1 MKKIVGLTEEFSN
14 LAILSFVQVGLE
26 SLEGLPNLPMLSCL
40 NLSDNKLTGGLEV
53 LADKCPDLAY
63 IILSGNS
70 LKDIDVLKPLAKMDK
85 LLDLE
90 LCNTGLDDLPD
101 YRMKV
106 FEMLPHL
113 KHLDGGGLDDTDE
126 SGEDDE
132 SSSEDIS
139 MDGLSD
145 DSTDDDEE
153 IKRQRSTYLKSPAAK
168 TKDNSSAEAKK
179 NEEAADDENVKPDQ
193 ARGVKRQ
200 HKDENKTDAEPEIK
214 SS

>member
-1 MKKIVGLTEEFSN
+1 MSCKRCDKFLINTKERKGSNLLIDFFGDFFPFGSLIYNVDIWNERRTAEFSN

-106 FEMLPHL
+106 FKMLPHL
-113 KHLDGGGLDDTDE
+113 KHLDGVALMT
-126 SGEDDE
+126 
-132 SSSEDIS
+132 
-139 MDGLSD
+139 
-145 DSTDDDEE
+145 
-153 IKRQRSTYLKSPAAK
+153 Q
-168 TKDNSSAEAKK
+168 TK
-179 NEEAADDENVKPDQ
+179 
-193 ARGVKRQ
+193 ARR
-200 HKDENKTDAEPEIK
+200 
-214 SS
+214 